1 MHLLR
6 LAAKALINHEDA
18 VNLITMD
25 RGFVLFLGTQGN
37 TVLPALIALS
47 GKWNQEG
54 GLVHGKRVPLRAIL
68 AQSFFAEL
76 KQRLTAV
83 GSDPSRL
90 TEQQRTALLSDGEWI
105 MMMWCSD
112 RAEMIAD
119 PSRPSMFL
127 ATTLQLVD
135 SICQAVTNPET
146 VLKFNAKPP
155 GLTAAPKNGRITMLL
170 EISQRFPPLIE
181 AMRMLAGHS
190 CLTLLNAQ
198 VKYES
203 MMRSSSSRPF
213 SQARVQPREGATG
226 KGQGKGRSAAVK
238 EAQMLAH
245 PDPATN
251 HHHALRLPSETVRPL
266 TCLLGSSRSYGR
278 KLREFQNPAA
288 GPSATQAL
296 QSPQLLLHQRRSLL
310 STVGCPKHSLYLH
323 CWFTSGPNK
332 KVCKRFSKPL
342 NS

>member
-1 MHLLR
+1 MMHLLR

-251 HHHALRLPSETVRPL
+251 HHHALRLPSETVTADACCTTAV
-266 TCLLGSSRSYGR
+266 TCGG
-278 KLREFQNPAA
+278 
-288 GPSATQAL
+288 
-296 QSPQLLLHQRRSLL
+296 
-310 STVGCPKHSLYLH
+310 
-323 CWFTSGPNK
+323 
-332 KVCKRFSKPL
+332 
-342 NS
+342 